1 MSAAPAPGGTPAVI
15 LDRVAAA
22 VAAAVPGL
30 DAAGARLLVTEAASR
45 RGALRQLDRHL
56 AAFPDA
62 LASGSADAP
71 KAVIALAGL
80 LAGAGYPGIGVAR
93 CLACGRPGELP
104 HRSGGGRLCRN
115 CYRRRRQEPC
125 RRCGRTRPGHAR
137 TAAGPLCTTCSSHLQ
152 PSRTC
157 GACGQDGPVR
167 AWRPDGS
174 AVCGSCYRA
183 PERPCARCGRLAVT
197 RALLLEGPVCRSCCG
212 EPLRR
217 CGGCG
222 LDRPVRLRAADGQ
235 PDLCRR
241 CAARPLATCTACG
254 HQGRCDTRDGPP
266 VCMICR
272 TWPAHDCRSCGQA
285 RPVMAWWPMGPTC
298 GACCRQIRS
307 SPANCPSC
315 GQHQVLL
322 AVGPGGSRTCGPCA
336 GHPPEFACANCSG
349 TETMPRR
356 GPCARCAMN
365 QQLHATL
372 AHPVLGIPAQLQP
385 LLAHFSGA
393 SRPRSVTGWLTGPG
407 GRLLAALAAAAHER
421 QLTHALL
428 DEQTQGAALH
438 RVRDM
443 LVEAGTLPA
452 RDEYLERIEPWLGEV
467 LVGRPAQHA
476 ALVRPYATWHVLR
489 RARRRSR
496 GRGAFTMSAA
506 GWARGRILV
515 ALAFLTWLDD
525 RGTALGAATQAD
537 VDDWLHGATRYRYL
551 LRDFLAWA
559 SARRLAGQVTVPAL
573 PRSELSGLITED
585 SRWQLLSRCL
595 RDQDIPL
602 DVRTAGAL
610 LLLYGQFASRLTRLT
625 DADIE
630 QHGPD
635 TCLRLDT
642 VPVLLPPRLAALVR
656 AQLDAA
662 PAHARTPGSRPLF
675 PGRSTARPVAPQTLT
690 RRLREHG
697 IEPRLARNTALAAW
711 ASDLPPAVLASLLG
725 VHIQTAVNWAS
736 RTRRDWTAYLAE
748 RARVSTPAP
757 RKTARP
763 E

>member
-1 MSAAPAPGGTPAVI
+1 MSAAPAPRETLAQI
-15 LDRVAAA
+15 LDRVTAA

-30 DAAGARLLVTEAASR
+30 DEAGARALVSEAASR
-45 RGALRQLDRHL
+45 RGALRHLDRHL
-56 AAFPDA
+56 AAFPGA

-80 LAGAGYPGIGVAR
+80 LAAAGYRGIVVAT

-104 HRSGGGRLCRN
+104 HRSGDGRLCRN
-115 CYRRRRQEPC
+115 CYRQRRQEPC
-125 RRCGRTRPGHAR
+125 RRCGRTRPVHAR
-137 TAAGPLCTTCSSHLQ
+137 TDGGPLCSTCSAALQ
-152 PSRTC
+152 PPQPC
-157 GACGQDGPVR
+157 GTCGQDGQVAAR
-167 AWRPDGS
+167 RPDGS
-174 AVCGSCYRA
+174 AVCESCYRP
-183 PERPCARCGRLAVT
+183 PERPCSRCGRLALT
-197 RALLLEGPVCRSCCG
+197 YAFLPEGPVCRSCSG
-212 EPLRR
+212 PPPRR

-222 LDRPVRLRAADGQ
+222 LDRPVRLRAAGGQ
-235 PDLCRR
+235 PDLCER
-241 CAARPLATCTACG
+241 CARRPTATCAACG
-254 HQGRCDTRDGPP
+254 QQGRCDTRDGPP

-272 TWPAHDCRSCGQA
+272 TWPAHECRSCGQV
-285 RPVMAWWPMGPTC
+285 RPVMAWWPMGPVC

-307 SPANCPSC
+307 SIANCPSC

-322 AVGPGGSRTCGPCA
+322 AAGPGGSRTCGPCA
-336 GHPPEFACANCSG
+336 GHPPEFACAACSG

-356 GPCARCAMN
+356 EPCARCAMN
-365 QQLHATL
+365 QRLHATL

>member
-1 MSAAPAPGGTPAVI
+1 
-15 LDRVAAA
+15 
-22 VAAAVPGL
+22 
-30 DAAGARLLVTEAASR
+30 
-45 RGALRQLDRHL
+45 
-56 AAFPDA
+56 
-62 LASGSADAP
+62 
-71 KAVIALAGL
+71 
-80 LAGAGYPGIGVAR
+80 
-93 CLACGRPGELP
+93 
-104 HRSGGGRLCRN
+104 
-115 CYRRRRQEPC
+115 
-125 RRCGRTRPGHAR
+125 
-137 TAAGPLCTTCSSHLQ
+137 
-152 PSRTC
+152 
-157 GACGQDGPVR
+157 
-167 AWRPDGS
+167 
-174 AVCGSCYRA
+174 
-183 PERPCARCGRLAVT
+183 
-197 RALLLEGPVCRSCCG
+197 
-212 EPLRR
+212 
-217 CGGCG
+217 
-222 LDRPVRLRAADGQ
+222 
-235 PDLCRR
+235 
-241 CAARPLATCTACG
+241 
-254 HQGRCDTRDGPP
+254 
-266 VCMICR
+266 
-272 TWPAHDCRSCGQA
+272 
-285 RPVMAWWPMGPTC
+285 
-298 GACCRQIRS
+298 
-307 SPANCPSC
+307 
-315 GQHQVLL
+315 
-322 AVGPGGSRTCGPCA
+322 
-336 GHPPEFACANCSG
+336 
-349 TETMPRR
+349 
-356 GPCARCAMN
+356 
-365 QQLHATL
+365 
-372 AHPVLGIPAQLQP
+372 
-385 LLAHFSGA
+385 
-393 SRPRSVTGWLTGPG
+393 
-407 GRLLAALAAAAHER
+407 
-421 QLTHALL
+421 
-428 DEQTQGAALH
+428 
-438 RVRDM
+438 
-443 LVEAGTLPA
+443 
-452 RDEYLERIEPWLGEV
+452 
-467 LVGRPAQHA
+467 
-476 ALVRPYATWHVLR
+476 
-489 RARRRSR
+489 
-496 GRGAFTMSAA
+496 MSAA

-642 VPVLLPPRLAALVR
+642 VPVLLPPRLTALVR